1 MPNTK
6 ACFSRMTLLSVAA
19 AVCIIVFLFPRSAFG
34 QSMPQVSI
42 STTASSGFLYGS
54 GFEYVYNQQVS
65 TNYKNSELDWPF
77 QFLFYS
83 GEALTLDTSIGV
95 FARLDVKEGL
105 PGKVG
110 TMTDSDFLNGDAA
123 QTRTHY
129 SQSDS
134 YAERALFS
142 TAPWATTCHSAP
154 PSAWVCTP
162 PSPTWT
168 SSGLRG
174 TATINIRQAAPNTT
188 STAQARWSR
197 ET

>member
-6 ACFSRMTLLSVAA
+6 ACLSRMTLLSVAA

-34 QSMPQVSI
+34 QSVPQVSI

-83 GEALTLDTSIGV
+83 GETLALDTSFGV
-95 FARLDVKEGL
+95 FARLDVKEAV
-105 PGKVG
+105 PGNVG
-110 TMTDSDFLNGDAA
+110 TMTDSDFLNGDGA
-123 QTRTHY
+123 RTHY

-134 YAERALFS
+134 YAERALLFDG
-142 TAPWATTCHSAP
+142 TVGYELP
-154 PSAWVCTP
+154 
-162 PSPTWT
+162 
-168 SSGLRG
+168 LRG
-174 TATINIRQAAPNTT
+174 AFGVGLYAAFSYMDFKWSARDGYYQYPT
-188 STAQARWSR
+188 SGSQYYFNGSGTLVPGH
-197 ET
+197 